1 MRNHVTVCSG
11 RKSKATRCIKYAKE
25 LKGVKQ
31 VYGALYALGT
41 TYQQVRLQV
50 FEQLY
55 CSHNSHAVITQHRV
69 VKTINHSLSQT
80 T

>member
-1 MRNHVTVCSG
+1 MILCPPVSGVFRVRNHVTVCSG

-50 FEQLY
+50 FEHILF
-55 CSHNSHAVITQHRV
+55 TQ
-69 VKTINHSLSQT
+69 
-80 T
+80 